1 MSVNGGTVLD
11 VILPDATILGVAY
24 AAPRWLSWLKIKSGG
39 FFAMFPNSG
48 DFFTNATILSTA
60 NIIRIETT
68 RGGIGGIGNNLKKII
83 TAGGV
88 ATLNFHTR
96 HWEAG
101 VGFTIKVIVGDFNF
115 ILFGNARYVDRSHG
129 GFRASINLGVAL
141 GLLTPMIMGADR
153 AAIATATA
161 GVAAIEVPPAA
172 AAAEVTAAVIESV
185 AVVMRGA
192 RALGGDSYAG
202 FGWRVVMSISHTGE
216 VSFTKANHTFSLSEL
231 IGWLQ
236 LPRVQARATSLGNQQ
251 MQQIQ
256 RPPPRR

>member
-1 MSVNGGTVLD
+1 MSVTGGTVLD

-24 AAPRWLSWLKIKSGG
+24 AAPRWLSWLRLKSGG
-39 FFAMFPNSG
+39 FFAMFPHSG

-68 RGGIGGIGNNLKKII
+68 RGGIGGLGNNLKKII

-88 ATLNFHTR
+88 ATLNFHTG

-101 VGFTIKVIVGDFNF
+101 VGFTIKVIVGNFNF
-115 ILFGNARYVDRSHG
+115 ILFGNSRYVDRSHG

-141 GLLTPMIMGADR
+141 GMLAPMVMAADR

-172 AAAEVTAAVIESV
+172 AAAEVTAAIIEGV
-185 AVVMRGA
+185 ALAMRGA
-192 RALGGDSYAG
+192 QALGGDSYAG
-202 FGWRVVMSISHTGE
+202 FGWRVVMSISASGDVT
-216 VSFTKANHTFSLSEL
+216 FTKANHSFSLTEL
-231 IGWLQ
+231 INWLQ
-236 LPRVQARATSLGNQQ
+236 LPRVQARATSLGSQQ
-251 MQQIQ
+251 MRQIQ
-256 RPPPRR
+256 RPQPRR